1 MSEFLINF
9 FKDQGVNVLLDKL
22 GGFVRN
28 KKQKAQLKS
37 SLTENFQRFFKNHYE
52 HISLSKEF
60 DVVGLHNFLMKKI
73 YIRVAN
79 CFIAKSQD
87 ECSSNVESLISASL
101 MIEFGIKLHRF

>member
-1 MSEFLINF
+1 M
-9 FKDQGVNVLLDKL
+9 DKL

-52 HISLSKEF
+52 HISPSAKQY
-60 DVVGLHNFLMKKI
+60 DVVKLNNFLMENI
-73 YIRVAN
+73 YTRVAN

-87 ECSSNVESLISASL
+87 ECSSNVKSLISTSL

>member
-52 HISLSKEF
+52 HISPSAKQY
-60 DVVGLHNFLMKKI
+60 DVVKLNNFLIFDGKNI
-73 YIRVAN
+73 Y
-79 CFIAKSQD
+79 KGS
-87 ECSSNVESLISASL
+87 
-101 MIEFGIKLHRF
+101 